1 MKTLLY
7 VSLLI
12 LMASAS
18 PAEAEPAIFLNA
30 FGETAT
36 AYVNDSFLL
45 LGTIADGFVADIIPK
60 ETAADFV
67 GNMQKRLR
75 VVRSKLKAV
84 SRQPIA
90 IMDKQ
95 LIKRL
100 DEAYACMDQL
110 AWTLLQYIQEKTVD
124 SAKRFEEQRNTC
136 LQRLESVR
144 QFYATLPPSDEFPE
158 PLSTR

>member
-7 VSLLI
+7 VSLLVI
-12 LMASAS
+12 MASAS
-18 PAEAEPAIFLNA
+18 SAAAEPEIFLNA

-45 LGTIADGFVADIIPK
+45 LGTIADGLVADIVPK
-60 ETAADFV
+60 ETAVELV
-67 GNMQKRLR
+67 GNVQKRLR

-90 IMDKQ
+90 VMDKQ
-95 LIKRL
+95 LIKLL
-100 DEAYACMDQL
+100 DEAYGCMDQQ
-110 AWTLLQYIQEKTVD
+110 AWTLLQYIQEKSLDT
-124 SAKRFEEQRNTC
+124 ARRFEDQRNNC

-144 QFYATLPPSDEFPE
+144 KFYSTLPPSDEFPE